1 MRRATLPAR
10 NHTGGFDEHPR
21 CQRRHFPHGRPPR
34 HRRRSRRR
42 RRLRGRRC
50 GLLPGPPA
58 RPGRQ
63 VFHDPDEHGRARAAG
78 RRGSRCRSPTRAR
91 RHGTGTCR
99 GDRTKAGTRCRRS
112 RARAPPA
119 PAPEPA
125 AAVPAPKPAPPP
137 APVKPRVARP
147 APAPA
152 PAAARPA
159 PSTPSYATAPAYAPS
174 APPPAVAA
182 PESAPAPRL
191 CRDCGTVSEVIPIE
205 KKGESSGAGA
215 VLGGIV
221 GGVLGHQVGGGRG
234 KDVATVA
241 GALGGA
247 LVGNEMEKGRAT
259 IVAWNVRVRLEDGT
273 NKVVRYT
280 AEPSWRVGDKVR
292 IENGRI
298 VSASRP

>member
-1 MRRATLPAR
+1 MNTPAANGATSR
-10 NHTGGFDEHPR
+10 TGVHPGIVVGAVAVVV
-21 CQRRHFPHGRPPR
+21 FGAAGAA
-34 HRRRSRRR
+34 SY
-42 RRLRGRRC
+42 L
-50 GLLPGPPA
+50 GLLPGQAGKSSTTPMSMAAPA
-58 RPGRQ
+58 QQAG
-63 VFHDPDEHGRARAAG
+63 VVPDAVVQPAPVAMAPAPAAVTE
-78 RRGSRCRSPTRAR
+78 PKPEPVA
-91 RHGTGTCR
+91 
-99 GDRTKAGTRCRRS
+99 A
-112 RARAPPA
+112 APA

-125 AAVPAPKPAPPP
+125 AAVPAPNPAPPP